1 MPIWTQEQLFDLVS
15 GQYTTIKAHEGK
27 APPEQLAEALK
38 QTQIMETWLDAPL
51 RDKLDEMFE
60 R

>member
-1 MPIWTQEQLFDLVS
+1 MPIWTQEQLFEIVVS
-15 GQYTTIKAHEGK
+15 NYKGIKEAEGK
-27 APPEQLAEALK
+27 APKDQLDIALK
-38 QTQIMETWLDAPL
+38 QTETMETWLDAPF